1 MTAAPPIRVVLAEDH
16 RLVREGLR
24 LLLQSRPQFE
34 VVGEAHD
41 GDEALAAVA
50 RLRPDLLLLDL
61 AMPRRT
67 GLEALRTLKTRGGP
81 TKILVVTASL
91 VNKQARTALQLGA
104 HGVLLKEA
112 ATQTLFAAIAAV
124 IAGRYWVIDQASDT
138 PFAAGNKVGAVPDGL
153 FGLST
158 RELDVLRATAM
169 GKSNKEIALALE
181 ISDQTVKHHLSSIFK
196 KAGVTSRLEL
206 VRLSL
211 QIGLIDM

>member
-1 MTAAPPIRVVLAEDH
+1 
-16 RLVREGLR
+16 
-24 LLLQSRPQFE
+24 

-41 GDEALAAVA
+41 GDETVAAVT
-50 RLRPDLLLLDL
+50 RLEPDLLLLDL

-67 GLEALRTLKTRGGP
+67 GLEALHMLAARPGK

-91 VNKQARTALQLGA
+91 ANKQVKTALQLGA

-112 ATQTLFAAIAAV
+112 ATKTLFAAIAAV
-124 IAGRYWVIDQASDT
+124 MAGRYWVLDEASDT
-138 PFAAGNKVGAVPDGL
+138 PMPAAKRTGPSAATP
-153 FGLST
+153 FGLSA

-169 GKSNKEIALALE
+169 GKSNKEIAVGLD

-206 VRLSL
+206 IRLSL
-211 QIGLIDM
+211 QIGLVDM